1 MSGLM
6 KKFTIYTTAGK
17 PIEVIADDWHCTKT
31 GLYVFTLSGSEIYSI
46 DQNRFMGMKK
56 EAI

>member
-1 MSGLM
+1 M